1 MKSLLNSFC
10 VLLLFCVYLVNAREK
25 PNLIYIVCDDLG
37 YGDLGCYG
45 QKVIKTPRFDQMA
58 KEGLRFTDHY
68 AGHTVCRPS
77 RLVYLTGKHSGHT
90 AIAGNNMHVLPKGSV
105 TVTSL
110 LKEAG
115 YKTGGVGK
123 WALGHLGSTGH
134 PNKQGFDFFY
144 GYLDQSEAHD
154 YYPEHLYRN
163 ETKERLHGNVNSGK
177 RNVSSEKVTYA
188 HDRLTEEALAF
199 IERNHKKP
207 FYLNLTWN
215 IPHTNNEAKGNGQEI
230 PDHGIYKDEKWP
242 EPEKGFAAMVTLM
255 DKDMGKI
262 LDLLKKLKIE
272 KNTLVIFT
280 SDNGGAGGMSMGPLR
295 GGKGGPKYEGHMR
308 VPTLTWWPGT
318 VPAGKVSHEIA
329 ATIDLLPSL
338 AKLTGAKVP
347 VDRTIDG
354 KNVLNVLMGKPGA
367 KSPHEILYYEIDG
380 IRRGKWKLVGG
391 KRRKLELYDLE
402 QDLSEKTNLA
412 GKHPGILK
420 ELKALL
426 DAHAARIA
434 SDTRPAAFVEHAKPI
449 ISKPGDLPRL
459 REYMAQTKT
468 RKKD

>member
-1 MKSLLNSFC
+1 MNRLSFLILPFLFLLGQ
-10 VLLLFCVYLVNAREK
+10 LGLAKTK
-25 PNLIYIVCDDLG
+25 PNLIYVVCDDLG

-45 QKVIKTPRFDQMA
+45 QKVIKTPRFDRMA

-77 RLVYLTGKHSGHT
+77 RLVYLVGKHTAHT

-134 PNKQGFDFFY
+134 PNQQGFDFFY
-144 GYLDQSEAHD
+144 GYLDQGEAHD

-163 ETKERLHGNVNSGK
+163 ETKERLPGNVNSGK

-215 IPHTNNEAKGNGQEI
+215 IPHTNNEAKGNGQEV
-230 PDHGIYKDEKWP
+230 PSHGIYEKEDWP

-262 LDLLKKLKIE
+262 LDLLEKLGIE

-280 SDNGGAGGMSMGPLR
+280 SDNGPHNEGGHKVGFFNSSGPLKGYKR
-295 GGKGGPKYEGHMR
+295 SLHDGGIR
-308 VPTLTWWPGT
+308 VPMIAWWPGT
-318 VPAGKVSHEIA
+318 IKPGESDHPSAFWDWLHCLRTGRNRHPQGHRRNLFCPHPFGQGQASQTRLPVLEVEPVPGSPHGKVEGRANGQES
-329 ATIDLLPSL
+329 
-338 AKLTGAKVP
+338 
-347 VDRTIDG
+347 
-354 KNVLNVLMGKPGA
+354 
-367 KSPHEILYYEIDG
+367 
-380 IRRGKWKLVGG
+380 
-391 KRRKLELYDLE
+391 
-402 QDLSEKTNLA
+402 
-412 GKHPGILK
+412 
-420 ELKALL
+420 
-426 DAHAARIA
+426 
-434 SDTRPAAFVEHAKPI
+434 RP
-449 ISKPGDLPRL
+449 L
-459 REYMAQTKT
+459 
-468 RKKD
+468 

>member
-1 MKSLLNSFC
+1 MKLLLHSFC
-10 VLLLFCVYLVNAREK
+10 VLFCVYLVHAREK

-45 QKVIKTPRFDQMA
+45 QKVIKTPRFDRMA

-77 RLVYLTGKHSGHT
+77 RLVYLVGKHTAHT
-90 AIAGNNMHVLPKGSV
+90 AIAGNNMHILPKGSV

-163 ETKERLHGNVNSGK
+163 ETKERLPGNVNSGK

-199 IERNHKKP
+199 IQRNYKKP

-215 IPHTNNEAKGNGQEI
+215 IPHTNNEAKGNGPEV
-230 PDHGIYKDEKWP
+230 PSHGIYE
-242 EPEKGFAAMVTLM
+242 
-255 DKDMGKI
+255 
-262 LDLLKKLKIE
+262 
-272 KNTLVIFT
+272 
-280 SDNGGAGGMSMGPLR
+280 GGLAR
-295 GGKGGPKYEGHMR
+295 TGKGLRRHGHAH
-308 VPTLTWWPGT
+308 GQ
-318 VPAGKVSHEIA
+318 GH
-329 ATIDLLPSL
+329 
-338 AKLTGAKVP
+338 G
-347 VDRTIDG
+347 
-354 KNVLNVLMGKPGA
+354 
-367 KSPHEILYYEIDG
+367 
-380 IRRGKWKLVGG
+380 
-391 KRRKLELYDLE
+391 
-402 QDLSEKTNLA
+402 QD
-412 GKHPGILK
+412 
-420 ELKALL
+420 
-426 DAHAARIA
+426 
-434 SDTRPAAFVEHAKPI
+434 
-449 ISKPGDLPRL
+449 PRS
-459 REYMAQTKT
+459 A
-468 RKKD
+468 